1 MCVKLKFLINKIPVY
16 AYDKRIYLYI
26 IKEFCIFFFLGRE
39 MFIINHGQ
47 VEVCVFSKVILFT
60 CN

>member
-26 IKEFCIFFFLGRE
+26 IKEFCIFFSRKR
-39 MFIINHGQ
+39 NVYH
-47 VEVCVFSKVILFT
+47 
-60 CN
+60 